1 MQARRAVIVGTSF
14 NVSQP
19 RQHADCT
26 TRTIWG
32 EIAYQLGGVAGYELV
47 EKNDLEGT
55 NPGADTLVKLM
66 ETHGPALIISR

>member
-1 MQARRAVIVGTSF
+1 MTTCRARRAVIVGTSF

-32 EIAYQLGGVAGYELV
+32 EIAYQLGGTSGL
-47 EKNDLEGT
+47 
-55 NPGADTLVKLM
+55 
-66 ETHGPALIISR
+66 